1 MQIFVPRLKNRDFI
15 LEIKM
20 AELSKNTNSKNQID
34 QMQCETLFYL
44 GSKLIAQLRKF
55 FTHVL
60 QNHCS

>member
-20 AELSKNTNSKNQID
+20 AELSKNTNPKNQID

-44 GSKLIAQLRKF
+44 GSK
-55 FTHVL
+55 
-60 QNHCS
+60 